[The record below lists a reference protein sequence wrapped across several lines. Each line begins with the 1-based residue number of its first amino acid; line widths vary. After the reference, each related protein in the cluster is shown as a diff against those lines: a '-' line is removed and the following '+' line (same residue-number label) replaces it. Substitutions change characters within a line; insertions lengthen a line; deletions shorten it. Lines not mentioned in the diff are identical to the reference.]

1 MPRAVLNLL
10 FAITIFIGAFLLFQ
24 VQPLIGK
31 YILPWFGGSPAVWTA
46 CMLFFQVMLLVGYA
60 YAHASIRYLRSPNVQ
75 MIVHLLLL
83 TAAVAMLPI
92 VPGAKWVPTNPD
104 QPTARIV
111 AMLLACVGVPYV
123 ALAATGPLLQGWYA
137 RMAPGRSPYR
147 LYALSNVASMLAL
160 ISYPILVEPA
170 LSRPVQARVWGYLLI
185 AFAVLCA
192 GIAILQSRSPA
203 PATDEHSPETLASG
217 QKRHWILW
225 LLLPAC
231 ASVLL
236 LAVTN
241 KICQDVAVIPLLWVL
256 PLAIYLLSFIIC
268 FDSPRWYTRGVF
280 IPLMWLALAGVCW
293 AMFQTDE
300 KLPILPQISVYLL
313 ALFACCMV
321 CHGELYR
328 LRPVASRL
336 TSFYLMIAL
345 GGAIGGILVAL
356 VAPRVFKGY
365 FELHLGLFATALLTV
380 LILRPSLRGRL
391 GPLFA
396 GMCIALLGVTL
407 ALLINATSV
416 LKDATVVARSR
427 NFYGVLS
434 VFDVN
439 RDEPLLRCI
448 VLQHGGV
455 THGLQFVDPQ
465 LHNIPTAYF
474 GPQSGVG
481 VMFRNVP
488 RPAPLRVGVVGLGI
502 GTVAA
507 YAQPGDVFRF
517 YEINPNVLPLAV
529 TYFDFLNRSPA
540 RIEHID
546 GDARLSMQQ
555 EPQQNYD
562 VFILDAF
569 SGDAIPV
576 HLLTR
581 ECFELYLHHL
591 REGGIIAV
599 HISNQHLNLAPVVR
613 KLADHFGLASAL
625 IVNSTPAPGQYVSRW
640 MLLSRNERWI
650 GSPAIQQRATPL
662 PSDQSGLRLWT
673 DDDTNLFQILN

>member
-1 MPRAVLNLL
+1 
-10 FAITIFIGAFLLFQ
+10 
-24 VQPLIGK
+24 
-31 YILPWFGGSPAVWTA
+31 
-46 CMLFFQVMLLVGYA
+46 
-60 YAHASIRYLRSPNVQ
+60 
-75 MIVHLLLL
+75 
-83 TAAVAMLPI
+83 
-92 VPGAKWVPTNPD
+92 
-104 QPTARIV
+104 
-111 AMLLACVGVPYV
+111 
-123 ALAATGPLLQGWYA
+123 
-137 RMAPGRSPYR
+137 
-147 LYALSNVASMLAL
+147 
-160 ISYPILVEPA
+160 
-170 LSRPVQARVWGYLLI
+170 
-185 AFAVLCA
+185 
-192 GIAILQSRSPA
+192 
-203 PATDEHSPETLASG
+203 
-217 QKRHWILW
+217 
-225 LLLPAC
+225 
-231 ASVLL
+231 
-236 LAVTN
+236 
-241 KICQDVAVIPLLWVL
+241 
-256 PLAIYLLSFIIC
+256 
-268 FDSPRWYTRGVF
+268 
-280 IPLMWLALAGVCW
+280 
-293 AMFQTDE
+293 
-300 KLPILPQISVYLL
+300 
-313 ALFACCMV
+313 
-321 CHGELYR
+321 
-328 LRPVASRL
+328 
-336 TSFYLMIAL
+336 
-345 GGAIGGILVAL
+345 
-356 VAPRVFKGY
+356 
-365 FELHLGLFATALLTV
+365 
-380 LILRPSLRGRL
+380 
-391 GPLFA
+391 
-396 GMCIALLGVTL
+396 
-407 ALLINATSV
+407 
-416 LKDATVVARSR
+416 
-427 NFYGVLS
+427 
-434 VFDVN
+434 
-439 RDEPLLRCI
+439 
-448 VLQHGGV
+448 V